1 MKIIE
6 MNFIKNIFKYGVAS
20 AFAGIVCCV
29 APMILFQLGVIGG
42 IYAISF
48 ADFFYKPDGS
58 LGLFGWLIRIIGLSI
73 VCYGIYRFNIK
84 EDCSLNS
91 DNQKRINKLLFSI
104 LLITFSLSL
113 FLSLE
118 KLSSIYFDEYIVPAQ
133 KEEYQEKLTE

>member
-1 MKIIE
+1 

-20 AFAGIVCCV
+20 AFAGILCCI
-29 APMILFQLGVIGG
+29 APMILFQLGLIGG

-48 ADFFYKPDGS
+48 ADFFYKSDGS
-58 LGLFGWLIRIIGLSI
+58 LGLFGWLIRVIGLLI

-84 EDCSLNS
+84 ENCSLNS
-91 DNQKRINKLLFSI
+91 DNQKKINKLLFSI
-104 LLITFSLSL
+104 LLIIFSLSL

-133 KEEYQEKLTE
+133 KKEYQEKITE

>member
-1 MKIIE
+1 
-6 MNFIKNIFKYGVAS
+6 MNFIKNIFKYGLAS
-20 AFAGIVCCV
+20 AFAVIMCCV
-29 APMILFQLGVIGG
+29 APMILFQLGLIGG

-48 ADFFYKPDGS
+48 ADFFYKSDGS

-91 DNQKRINKLLFSI
+91 DNQKRINKLLFSFI
-104 LLITFSLSL
+104 LITFSLSL

-133 KEEYQEKLTE
+133 KKEYQEKLTE

>member
-1 MKIIE
+1 MWKLSH
-6 MNFIKNIFKYGVAS
+6 FLKYSFSAAFTGIF
-20 AFAGIVCCV
+20 CCI
-29 APMILFQLGVIGG
+29 APVILFQFGLISG

-48 ADFFYKPDGS
+48 ADFFYKPDGT
-58 LGLFGWLIRIIGLSI
+58 LGFFGWLIRIIGLSI

-91 DNQKRINKLLFSI
+91 DNQKRINKLLFSF

-133 KEEYQEKLTE
+133 KKEYQEKLTE

>member
-1 MKIIE
+1 
-6 MNFIKNIFKYGVAS
+6 MNLIKSIFKYGIAS
-20 AFAGIVCCV
+20 AFAGIICCV

-58 LGLFGWLIRIIGLSI
+58 LGLFGWIIRIIGLLI
-73 VCYGIYRFNIK
+73 VFYGIYRFNIK

-91 DNQKRINKLLFSI
+91 NNQKKINKVLFSV
-104 LLITFSLSL
+104 LLIIFSLSL

-133 KEEYQEKLTE
+133 KKEYQEKLTE

>member
-1 MKIIE
+1 MS
-6 MNFIKNIFKYGVAS
+6 FIKNIFQSGIAS

-29 APMILFQLGVIGG
+29 APMILFQLGLIGG

-91 DNQKRINKLLFSI
+91 DKQKRINKLLFSV

-133 KEEYQEKLTE
+133 KKEYQEKLTE

>member
-1 MKIIE
+1 
-6 MNFIKNIFKYGVAS
+6 MNFIKNIFKYGIAS

-29 APMILFQLGVIGG
+29 APMILFQLGLIGG

-58 LGLFGWLIRIIGLSI
+58 LGLFGFLIRIIGLSI
-73 VCYGIYRFNIK
+73 VCYGIHRFNIK
-84 EDCSLNS
+84 EDCSLNT
-91 DNQKRINKLLFSI
+91 DNQKRINKLLFSF

-133 KEEYQEKLTE
+133 KKEYQEKLTE

>member
-1 MKIIE
+1 
-6 MNFIKNIFKYGVAS
+6 MNLIKNIFKYGIAS

-48 ADFFYKPDGS
+48 ADFFYKSDGS
-58 LGLFGWLIRIIGLSI
+58 LGLFGWIIRIIGLLI

-84 EDCSLNS
+84 ENCSLNS
-91 DNQKRINKLLFSI
+91 DNQKRINKMLFSV
-104 LLITFSLSL
+104 LLIIFSLTL

-133 KEEYQEKLTE
+133 KKEYQEKLTE

>member
-1 MKIIE
+1 
-6 MNFIKNIFKYGVAS
+6 MNFIKNIFRYGIAS

-29 APMILFQLGVIGG
+29 APMILFQLGLIGG

-48 ADFFYKPDGS
+48 ADFFYKSDGS
-58 LGLFGWLIRIIGLSI
+58 LGLFGGLIRIIGLSI

-91 DNQKRINKLLFSI
+91 DNQKRINKLLFSV

-118 KLSSIYFDEYIVPAQ
+118 KLSSIYFDKYIVPAQ
-133 KEEYQEKLTE
+133 KKEYQEKLTE

>member
-1 MKIIE
+1 
-6 MNFIKNIFKYGVAS
+6 MNFIKNIFRYGIAS

-29 APMILFQLGVIGG
+29 APMILFQLGLIGG

-48 ADFFYKPDGS
+48 ADFFYKSDGS
-58 LGLFGWLIRIIGLSI
+58 LGLFGWIIRIIGLLI

-84 EDCSLNS
+84 ENCSLNS
-91 DNQKRINKLLFSI
+91 DNQKRINKILFSV
-104 LLITFSLSL
+104 LLIIFSLTL

-133 KEEYQEKLTE
+133 KKEYQEKLTE

>member
-1 MKIIE
+1 MWKLAH
-6 MNFIKNIFKYGVAS
+6 FLKYSFSAAFTGIF
-20 AFAGIVCCV
+20 CCI
-29 APMILFQLGVIGG
+29 APVILFQFGLISG

-48 ADFFYKPDGS
+48 ADFFYKSDGS

-91 DNQKRINKLLFSI
+91 DNQKRINKLLFSF

-133 KEEYQEKLTE
+133 KKEYQEKLTE

>member
-1 MKIIE
+1 
-6 MNFIKNIFKYGVAS
+6 MNFIKNIFRYGIAS
-20 AFAGIVCCV
+20 AFAGILCCV
-29 APMILFQLGVIGG
+29 APMILFQLGLIGG

-48 ADFFYKPDGS
+48 ADFFYKSDGS

-91 DNQKRINKLLFSI
+91 DNQKRINKLLFSF

-133 KEEYQEKLTE
+133 KQEYQEKLTE

>member
-1 MKIIE
+1 
-6 MNFIKNIFKYGVAS
+6 MNFIKNIFKYGIAS
-20 AFAGIVCCV
+20 AFAGILCCV
-29 APMILFQLGVIGG
+29 APMILFQLGLIGG

-48 ADFFYKPDGS
+48 ADFFYKSDGS

-91 DNQKRINKLLFSI
+91 DNQKRINNLLFSF

-133 KEEYQEKLTE
+133 KKEYQEKLTE

>member
-1 MKIIE
+1 MS
-6 MNFIKNIFKYGVAS
+6 FIKNIFQYGIAS
-20 AFAGIVCCV
+20 AFAGILLRCSNDFI
-29 APMILFQLGVIGG
+29 PTWLIGG

-91 DNQKRINKLLFSI
+91 DKQKRINKLLFS
-104 LLITFSLSL
+104 F
-113 FLSLE
+113 
-118 KLSSIYFDEYIVPAQ
+118 Y
-133 KEEYQEKLTE
+133 

>member
-1 MKIIE
+1 MS
-6 MNFIKNIFKYGVAS
+6 FIKNIFRYGIAS
-20 AFAGIVCCV
+20 ALSGIICCV
-29 APMILFQLGVIGG
+29 APMILFQLGLIGG

-91 DNQKRINKLLFSI
+91 DNQKRINKLLFSF

-118 KLSSIYFDEYIVPAQ
+118 KLSSIYFDKYIVPAQ
-133 KEEYQEKLTE
+133 KKEYQEKLTE

>member
-1 MKIIE
+1 
-6 MNFIKNIFKYGVAS
+6 MNLIKSIFKYGIAS

-58 LGLFGWLIRIIGLSI
+58 LGLFGWIIRIIGLLI

-91 DNQKRINKLLFSI
+91 DNQKKINKALFSV
-104 LLITFSLSL
+104 LLIIFSLSL

-118 KLSSIYFDEYIVPAQ
+118 KLSTIYFDEYIVPAQ
-133 KEEYQEKLTE
+133 KKEYQKKLTE

>member
-1 MKIIE
+1 
-6 MNFIKNIFKYGVAS
+6 MNLIKSIFKYGIAS

-48 ADFFYKPDGS
+48 ADFFYKSDGS
-58 LGLFGWLIRIIGLSI
+58 LGLFGWIIRIIGLLI

-84 EDCSLNS
+84 ENCSLNS
-91 DNQKRINKLLFSI
+91 DNQKRINKILFSV
-104 LLITFSLSL
+104 LLIIFSLTL

-133 KEEYQEKLTE
+133 KMEYQEKLTE

>member
-1 MKIIE
+1 
-6 MNFIKNIFKYGVAS
+6 MNLIKSIFKYGIAS

-58 LGLFGWLIRIIGLSI
+58 LGLFGWIIRIIGLLI

-91 DNQKRINKLLFSI
+91 DNQKKINKALFSI
-104 LLITFSLSL
+104 LLIIFSLSL

-118 KLSSIYFDEYIVPAQ
+118 KLSTIYFDEYIVPAQ
-133 KEEYQEKLTE
+133 KKEYQKKLTE

>member
-1 MKIIE
+1 
-6 MNFIKNIFKYGVAS
+6 MNLIKSIFRYGIAS
-20 AFAGIVCCV
+20 AFAGIICCV

-58 LGLFGWLIRIIGLSI
+58 LGLFGWIIRIIGLLI
-73 VCYGIYRFNIK
+73 VFYGIYRFNIK

-91 DNQKRINKLLFSI
+91 DNQKRINKILFSV
-104 LLITFSLSL
+104 LLIIFSLTL

-133 KEEYQEKLTE
+133 KKEYQEKLTE

>member
-1 MKIIE
+1 
-6 MNFIKNIFKYGVAS
+6 MNFIKNIFKYGLAS
-20 AFAGIVCCV
+20 AFAGIMCCV
-29 APMILFQLGVIGG
+29 APMILFQLGLIGG

-48 ADFFYKPDGS
+48 ADFFYKADGS

-91 DNQKRINKLLFSI
+91 DNQKRINKLLFS
-104 LLITFSLSL
+104 LLLLTFSISL

-133 KEEYQEKLTE
+133 QKEYKEKLTE

>member
-1 MKIIE
+1 
-6 MNFIKNIFKYGVAS
+6 MNFIKNIFKYGIAS
-20 AFAGIVCCV
+20 AFAGILCCV
-29 APMILFQLGVIGG
+29 APMILFQLGLIGG

-48 ADFFYKPDGS
+48 ADFFYKSDGS

-91 DNQKRINKLLFSI
+91 DNQKIINKLLFSVV
-104 LLITFSLSL
+104 LITFSLSL

-133 KEEYQEKLTE
+133 KKEYQEKLTE

>member
-1 MKIIE
+1 
-6 MNFIKNIFKYGVAS
+6 MNLIKSIFKYGIAL

-48 ADFFYKPDGS
+48 ADFFYKSDGS
-58 LGLFGWLIRIIGLSI
+58 LGLFGWIIRIIGLLI

-91 DNQKRINKLLFSI
+91 DNQKKINKVLFSV
-104 LLITFSLSL
+104 LLIIFSLSL

-133 KEEYQEKLTE
+133 KKEYQEKLTE

>member
-1 MKIIE
+1 
-6 MNFIKNIFKYGVAS
+6 
-20 AFAGIVCCV
+20 
-29 APMILFQLGVIGG
+29 MILFQLGLIGG

-91 DNQKRINKLLFSI
+91 DKQKRINKLLFSV

-118 KLSSIYFDEYIVPAQ
+118 KLSSIYFDKYIVPAQ
-133 KEEYQEKLTE
+133 KKEYQEKLTE

>member
-1 MKIIE
+1 
-6 MNFIKNIFKYGVAS
+6 MNLIKNIFKYGIAS

-48 ADFFYKPDGS
+48 ADFFYKSDGS
-58 LGLFGWLIRIIGLSI
+58 LGLFGWIIRIIGLLI
-73 VCYGIYRFNIK
+73 VFYGIYRFNIK
-84 EDCSLNS
+84 ENCSLNS
-91 DNQKRINKLLFSI
+91 DNQKRINKMLFSV
-104 LLITFSLSL
+104 LLIIFSLTL

-133 KEEYQEKLTE
+133 KKEYQEKLTE

>member
-1 MKIIE
+1 
-6 MNFIKNIFKYGVAS
+6 MNFIKNIFRYGIAS

-48 ADFFYKPDGS
+48 ADFFYKSDGS
-58 LGLFGWLIRIIGLSI
+58 LGLFGWIIRIIGLLI

-84 EDCSLNS
+84 ENCSLNS
-91 DNQKRINKLLFSI
+91 DNQKRINKILFSV
-104 LLITFSLSL
+104 LLIIFSLTL

-133 KEEYQEKLTE
+133 KKEYQEKLTE

>member
-1 MKIIE
+1 
-6 MNFIKNIFKYGVAS
+6 MNLIKSIFKYGVAS

-48 ADFFYKPDGS
+48 ADFFYKSDGS
-58 LGLFGWLIRIIGLSI
+58 LGLFGWIIRIIGLLI

-84 EDCSLNS
+84 ENCSLNS
-91 DNQKRINKLLFSI
+91 DNQKRINKILFSV
-104 LLITFSLSL
+104 LLIIFSLTL

-133 KEEYQEKLTE
+133 KKEYKEKLTE

>member
-1 MKIIE
+1 
-6 MNFIKNIFKYGVAS
+6 MNLIKSIFKYGIAS

-48 ADFFYKPDGS
+48 ADFFYKSDGS
-58 LGLFGWLIRIIGLSI
+58 LGLFGWIIRIIGLLI

-84 EDCSLNS
+84 ENCSLNS
-91 DNQKRINKLLFSI
+91 DNQKRINKILFSV
-104 LLITFSLSL
+104 LLIIFSLTL

>member
-1 MKIIE
+1 
-6 MNFIKNIFKYGVAS
+6 MNLIKSIFRYGIAS

-48 ADFFYKPDGS
+48 ADFFYKSDGS
-58 LGLFGWLIRIIGLSI
+58 LGLFGWIIRIIGLLI

-84 EDCSLNS
+84 ENCSLNS
-91 DNQKRINKLLFSI
+91 DNQKRINKILFSV
-104 LLITFSLSL
+104 LLIIFSLTL

-133 KEEYQEKLTE
+133 KKEYQEKLTE

>member
-1 MKIIE
+1 
-6 MNFIKNIFKYGVAS
+6 MNFIKNIFRYGIAS

-29 APMILFQLGVIGG
+29 APMILFQLGLIGG

-91 DNQKRINKLLFSI
+91 DNQKRINKLLFSF

-133 KEEYQEKLTE
+133 KKEYQEKLTE

>member
-1 MKIIE
+1 
-6 MNFIKNIFKYGVAS
+6 MNFIKNIFKYGIAS
-20 AFAGIVCCV
+20 AFAGIMCCV
-29 APMILFQLGVIGG
+29 APMILFQLGLIGG

-58 LGLFGWLIRIIGLSI
+58 LGLFGWLIRVIGLSI

-91 DNQKRINKLLFSI
+91 DKQKRINKLLFSF

-133 KEEYQEKLTE
+133 KKEYQEKITE

>member
-1 MKIIE
+1 
-6 MNFIKNIFKYGVAS
+6 MNLIKSIFKYGIAS

-48 ADFFYKPDGS
+48 ADFFYKSDGS
-58 LGLFGWLIRIIGLSI
+58 LGLFGWIIRIIGLLI

-84 EDCSLNS
+84 ENCSLNS
-91 DNQKRINKLLFSI
+91 DNQKRINKILFSV
-104 LLITFSLSL
+104 LLIIFSLTL

-133 KEEYQEKLTE
+133 KKEYKEKLTE

>member
-1 MKIIE
+1 MS
-6 MNFIKNIFKYGVAS
+6 FIKNIFQYGIAS
-20 AFAGIVCCV
+20 ALAGIVCCI
-29 APMILFQLGVIGG
+29 APMILFQLGLIGG

-91 DNQKRINKLLFSI
+91 DNQKRINKLLFSV

-133 KEEYQEKLTE
+133 KKEYQEKLTE

>member
-1 MKIIE
+1 
-6 MNFIKNIFKYGVAS
+6 MNFIKNIFKYGIAS

-29 APMILFQLGVIGG
+29 APMILFQLGLIGG

-48 ADFFYKPDGS
+48 ADFFYKPNGS
-58 LGLFGWLIRIIGLSI
+58 IGLFGWLIRIIGLSI

-84 EDCSLNS
+84 ENCSLNS

>member
-1 MKIIE
+1 
-6 MNFIKNIFKYGVAS
+6 MNLIKSIFKYGIAS

-48 ADFFYKPDGS
+48 ADFFYKSDGS
-58 LGLFGWLIRIIGLSI
+58 LGLFGWIIRIIGLLI

-84 EDCSLNS
+84 ENCSLNS
-91 DNQKRINKLLFSI
+91 DNQKKINKVLFSV
-104 LLITFSLSL
+104 LLIIFSLTL

-133 KEEYQEKLTE
+133 KKEYQEKLTE